1 MAVSLFIR
9 LLIYAS
15 IFIALVLIFLPTW
28 LLEGSGIQRPATYGL
43 AQVGGLIIGT
53 LGGLLALWCIATFVI
68 IGRGTPFPFDPP
80 RRLVVRGP
88 YRFSRNP
95 MLIGVTSTLLG
106 AALFYTSLTLLSY
119 AVILFLIVT
128 AMILGYEEPHLRETF
143 GEEYEDYCRRVRR
156 WI

>member
-1 MAVSLFIR
+1 MFLFIR

-15 IFIALVLIFLPTW
+15 IFIALMLIYIPSW
-28 LLEGSGIQRPATYGL
+28 LLEGSGIVRPETFGP
-43 AQVGGLIIGT
+43 AQVGGFLIGS
-53 LGGLLALWCIATFVI
+53 LGFALALWCVLTFAI
-68 IGRGTPFPFDPP
+68 IGRGTPVPFDPP

-95 MLIGVTSTLLG
+95 MLIGVTLTLLG
-106 AALFYTSLTLLSY
+106 AALIYSSLAILGY
-119 AVILFLIVT
+119 AVILFLVVT
-128 AMILGYEEPHLRETF
+128 AMIFGYEEPHLKETF